1 MEPVMYDV
9 AQPLL
14 KSCRKALNRIGIAM
28 ALAFAISQGA
38 ALGLA
43 YWLRQ
48 IAPASLDN
56 PWVNLG
62 VGLLPIYL
70 LGMPV
75 AVLIMRKMPAAYPLE
90 TRRIGFGATAAFVM
104 VIYAL
109 FLASQ
114 TLTLSAMEGLK
125 QLTNRDYVNA
135 LSEVLETPTLATF
148 LMVGILGPILEEL
161 LCRGFILRRLLPY
174 GRVFAIVASAA
185 IFSLFHGSL
194 FQMAYAFAVGLALG
208 YITVRTGSL
217 VHAVLMHVWFNTYS
231 TFLNFML
238 TKNEMVATAASAV
251 AMAAALGG
259 VIVLLV
265 KRKTIAYHLRPAPV
279 EAGRTLLQVIK
290 SPCMWFYALLCIG
303 TGVYF
308 LSYG

>member
-1 MEPVMYDV
+1 MEPVMYDA

-14 KSCRKALNRIGIAM
+14 KSCRRALSRIGIAM
-28 ALAFAISQGA
+28 ALSFALSQGA
-38 ALGLA
+38 SLGLA

-48 IAPASLDN
+48 FAPASLDN
-56 PWVNLG
+56 QWVNLA
-62 VGLLPIYL
+62 VGMLPIYL

-90 TRRIGFGATAAFVM
+90 IRRIGFGATAAFVM
-104 VIYAL
+104 AVYAL

-114 TLTLSAMEGLK
+114 TLTLTAMEGLR
-125 QLTNRDYVNA
+125 QLTGRDYVNA
-135 LSEVLETPTLATF
+135 LTEVLETPTLATF
-148 LMVGILGPILEEL
+148 LIVGILGPIMEEL

-174 GRVFAIVASAA
+174 GRTFAIVASAA

-194 FQMAYAFAVGLALG
+194 FQMAYAFAVGLALA

-217 VHAVLMHVWFNTYS
+217 VHAVVMHVWFNTYS

-238 TKNEMVATAASAV
+238 TKSEMAATACSAV
-251 AMAAALGG
+251 IMVAALGG
-259 VIVLLV
+259 VVMLLL

-279 EAGRTLLQVIK
+279 EAGRTLLQMVK
-290 SPCMWFYALLCIG
+290 SPGMWFYTLLCIG

-308 LSYG
+308 LIYS